1 MERAHKRPINS
12 ILFIC
17 IHLTSTA
24 QQTPFAS
31 QMQNSTPE
39 AHKDHCKFCFQSLLW
54 HFAPQEHPKPSLSIA
69 HFSTALF
76 ITWNST
82 LTGELRGC
90 IGTLKPQPLPLA
102 QSLSQY
108 AIHSATRD
116 HRFAPISPNELPNLQ
131 VTVSFLHT
139 FEVCAHWND
148 WIVGVHGIE
157 IEIEIRDSEAEA
169 EVITVKSATFL
180 PSVPLEQHWG
190 HRETIRQLM
199 RKAGC
204 KSGDLE
210 AVVKVV
216 RYQCSKCTRNY
227 SELGLEETE

>member
-1 MERAHKRPINS
+1 MRMERAHKRPINS

-24 QQTPFAS
+24 QQPPFAS

-39 AHKDHCKFCFQSLLW
+39 AHNDHCKFCFQSLLW
-54 HFAPQEHPKPSLSIA
+54 HFAPQKHPKPSLSIA

-76 ITWNST
+76 ITWKST

-139 FEVCAHWND
+139 FEVCAQWND

-157 IEIEIRDSEAEA
+157 IEIQDSEA
-169 EVITVKSATFL
+169 EVITVKHATFL

-190 HRETIRQLM
+190 HRETIRLF
-199 RKAGC
+199 RIAG
-204 KSGDLE
+204 KDGWMDAANE
-210 AVVKVV
+210 TVV
-216 RYQCSKCTRNY
+216 Y
-227 SELGLEETE
+227 